1 MKTVKIKRR
10 LHKTDI
16 SLLEYK
22 IDSLEAQLANL
33 RKNLNL
39 RTLDENEINHLSFG
53 LHHGIA
59 DLLNKTKAAVDSV
72 GKEMD

>member
-1 MKTVKIKRR
+1 MKTIKIKRR

-16 SLLEYK
+16 SSLEYK
-22 IDSLEAQLANL
+22 IGSLEVQLTNL

-39 RTLDENEINHLSFG
+39 RTLNENEIHNLSFG

-59 DLLNKTKAAVDSV
+59 DLLNKTKVAVDSV